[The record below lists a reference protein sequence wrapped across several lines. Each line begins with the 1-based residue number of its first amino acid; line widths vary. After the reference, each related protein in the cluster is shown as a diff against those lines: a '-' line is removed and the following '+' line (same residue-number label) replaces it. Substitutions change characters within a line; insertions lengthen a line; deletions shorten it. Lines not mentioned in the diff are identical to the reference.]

1 VIVAPESSLLVG
13 LVLIA
18 AALAALAV
26 SLDFGTSTR
35 STIRARLRGAGTPKA
50 SSRVEKEK
58 KKKGSLF
65 VQDEQLGKLRY
76 LIRPSG
82 LRKLERNLQLA
93 GRASTWS
100 LSSLVLLKV
109 LVPAALFFPL
119 LMWVRSSPGLL
130 HSIMFIAA
138 LGICYALP
146 DIVVRGRAAER
157 QASILYELP
166 DVLDQV
172 TISIESGL
180 GFEAALAR
188 VGANSKGPL
197 GGEIARV
204 VQDSRLGMSRRD
216 AYQALSDRTD
226 VDDLKRFL
234 KAIVQAEEFGVSIS
248 KVVRTQTQEL
258 RTKRRQRAEEKA
270 AKVALKLLFPML
282 ACMFPVLFILILTP
296 AIVNMGKV
304 L

>member
-1 VIVAPESSLLVG
+1 VAPESSLLVG

-18 AALAALAV
+18 GALAALAV

-35 STIRARLRGAGTPKA
+35 STIRARLRGVGVPKA
-50 SSRVEKEK
+50 SSRAEKEK
-58 KKKGSLF
+58 KRKGSLF
-65 VQDEQLGKLRY
+65 VQGEQLGMLRY
-76 LIRPSG
+76 FIRPSG
-82 LRKLERNLQLA
+82 LQKLERNLQLA

-100 LSSLVLLKV
+100 LSSLVLLK
-109 LVPAALFFPL
+109 LLMPAALFFPL
-119 LMWVRSSPGLL
+119 LIWVRASPGLL
-130 HSIMFIAA
+130 HSVMFIAA
-138 LGICYALP
+138 LLITYALP
-146 DIVVRGRAAER
+146 DIIVRGRAAER

-188 VGANSKGPL
+188 VGSNSKGPL

>member
-1 VIVAPESSLLVG
+1 MTPESSRLLG

-18 AALAALAV
+18 GALGALAMA
-26 SLDFGTSTR
+26 LDFGPSTR
-35 STIRARLRGAGTPKA
+35 SVIRARLRGSGAPKPGPKA
-50 SSRVEKEK
+50 EKVK
-58 KKKGSLF
+58 KRRGSQL
-65 VQDEQLGKLRY
+65 VRDEQLGVLRY
-76 LIRPSG
+76 FIRPTS
-82 LRKLERNLQLA
+82 RQKLERNLLLA
-93 GRASTWS
+93 GRSSTWS
-100 LSSLVLLKV
+100 LASLVLLK
-109 LVPAALFFPL
+109 LVAPAALFFPL
-119 LMWVRSSPGLL
+119 LTWVRGNPGLV
-130 HSIMFIAA
+130 HAVMFIAA
-138 LGICYALP
+138 LATAYALP
-146 DIVVRGRAAER
+146 DIIVRGRAAER

-180 GFEAALAR
+180 GFEAALSR

-197 GGEIARV
+197 GGEIARL
-204 VQDSRLGMSRRD
+204 VQDARMGMSRRD